1 MRKVI
6 FLTLLFSLLLAGS
19 VLAQAA
25 TATPDSAWEQ
35 IPLDTGICAR
45 GTPYSFFVHSGD
57 PAKLMVYF
65 QGGGACWSADTCK
78 PGGPF
83 DATVTADEL
92 TRYKGIF
99 DFSNPDNP
107 IADYSV
113 VVVTYCTG
121 DVHTGSATENYAV
134 GDKSFTIDFNGFKNA
149 AGVLDWTYAHYDQ
162 PSELIVTGSSAGAYG
177 AIFNAPYILAHYPD
191 AQAVVLGDA
200 GIGVISADWNG
211 FDQWG
216 TAANVATVPGYTG
229 VKPGVD
235 LTDSLY
241 TAAANAFPKAAFA
254 EYTSFS
260 DVTQAGFYKLQG
272 GSADQ
277 WSAGMQASL
286 KTLDALPNFHSYVA
300 WGGIHT
306 ALVTPL
312 FYLMQ
317 VNGERFRDWFAS
329 LIDGSSVTDV
339 ACKNC
344 STPEL
349 YSGS

>member
-1 MRKVI
+1 MRKII
-6 FLTLLFSLLLAGS
+6 FLTLLLSLLLAGS

-25 TATPDSAWEQ
+25 TSTPGGDWEQ
-35 IPLDTGICAR
+35 IPLDGAICAR

-65 QGGGACWSADTCK
+65 QGGGACWDADTCK

-83 DATVTADEL
+83 DSTVTADEL
-92 TRYKGIF
+92 TGYKGIF
-99 DFSNPDNP
+99 DFGNAENP
-107 IADYSV
+107 IANYSV

-121 DVHTGSATENYAV
+121 DVHTGSATENYTV
-134 GDKSFTIDFNGFKNA
+134 GDNSFTIDFNGFKNA

-162 PSELIVTGSSAGAYG
+162 PSEVIVTGSSAGAYG
-177 AIFNAPYILAHYPD
+177 AIFNAPYILAHYPG

-211 FDQWG
+211 FDQWN

-229 VKPGVD
+229 VKTGVG

-241 TAAANAFPKAAFA
+241 TAATTAFPKARFA

-260 DVTQAGFYKLQG
+260 DAVQTGFYTLEG
-272 GSADQ
+272 GTAED
-277 WSAGMQASL
+277 WNPAMQASL
-286 KTLDALPNFHSYVA
+286 KTLDALPNFHAYVG
-300 WGGIHT
+300 WGSSHT
-306 ALVTPL
+306 VLVTPL
-312 FYLMQ
+312 FYQMQ
-317 VNGERFRDWFAS
+317 VNGERFRDWFAR
-329 LIDGSSVTDV
+329 LIDGSSVENV
-339 ACKNC
+339 ACKDC
-344 STPEL
+344 ITPEL